1 MKNSSGDVFPSCES
15 HSRQSS
21 IARVITSELVLRISS
36 GVTLRQLNRHN
47 LSSHQATVTGV
58 AAFQIKSL
66 TSVTDKRGQV
76 GCD

>member
-1 MKNSSGDVFPSCES
+1 MKNSSGNVFPSCES
-15 HSRQSS
+15 HFWQSS
-21 IARVITSELVLRISS
+21 IGRVITSELVLRISS

-47 LSSHQATVTGV
+47 LPSHQATVTGV

-66 TSVTDKRGQV
+66 TNITDKRGQV